1 GGRTLAQPELDRD
14 VRPFGVGLFR
24 TLSRDRPEVRRVV
37 RDEGKPAGG
46 RTFPAATGQNE
57 HGRAGERDSCLQAH
71 STLLMMERHD
81 RAEPELDK
89 VSKTDVSRAPLQDL
103 VADD

>member
-1 GGRTLAQPELDRD
+1 
-14 VRPFGVGLFR
+14 
-24 TLSRDRPEVRRVV
+24 
-37 RDEGKPAGG
+37 
-46 RTFPAATGQNE
+46 
-57 HGRAGERDSCLQAH
+57 

-103 VADD
+103 VADDADEYDATHHGEIERARNPQQIHQILQHLEQRGPEQDADDRSLASAQAAPAEDGCRDAVQLEEAA